1 MDATSFSDMHFA
13 SVVEGNIGATLGAPW
28 LSGRD
33 RREEEEE
40 AVQYS
45 EDPFS
50 TGLVGVGTTDG
61 LRVVNRVSTMV

>member
-1 MDATSFSDMHFA
+1 MTPKVLLHLLKMELFELD
-13 SVVEGNIGATLGAPW
+13 W
-28 LSGRD
+28 
-33 RREEEEE
+33 EEEEE